1 MDKIIFHVPYEKMFT
16 LRYLFKKDE
25 KIKIVDDFI
34 YKVTTGTF
42 FKRINEL
49 EKILIEEE
57 FNSLKEESKKN
68 Y

>member
-1 MDKIIFHVPYEKMFT
+1 MGKIIFHVPYEKMIT
-16 LRYLFKKDE
+16 INYLFKKDE
-25 KIKIVDDFI
+25 KRKRVDDFI

-57 FNSLKEESKKN
+57 EFNSLKEE
-68 Y
+68 